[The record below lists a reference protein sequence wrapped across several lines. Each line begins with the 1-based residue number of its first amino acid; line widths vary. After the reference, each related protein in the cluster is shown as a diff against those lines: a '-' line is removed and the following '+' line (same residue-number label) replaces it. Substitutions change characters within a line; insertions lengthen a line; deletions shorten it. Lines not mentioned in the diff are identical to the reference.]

1 MIKEELLKQKQAID
15 AALAA
20 IAKQESEAQE
30 LQRNQERMR
39 RGLYVPLKRATVD
52 EDLYFANP
60 DDKIENEG
68 YCTAGEILGPPA
80 FDEEE
85 ELVLIRTE
93 KNRLIWVS
101 KRDDGE
107 YEDSEEGYHMTEDE
121 ADGYITIIE

>member
-68 YCTAGEILGPPA
+68 YCTAGEILGPPR
-80 FDEEE
+80 F
-85 ELVLIRTE
+85 
-93 KNRLIWVS
+93 
-101 KRDDGE
+101 
-107 YEDSEEGYHMTEDE
+107 
-121 ADGYITIIE
+121 

>member
-1 MIKEELLKQKQAID
+1 
-15 AALAA
+15 LA
-20 IAKQESEAQE
+20 
-30 LQRNQERMR
+30 
-39 RGLYVPLKRATVD
+39 
-52 EDLYFANP
+52 
-60 DDKIENEG
+60 
-68 YCTAGEILGPPA
+68 PPA